1 MVFLS
6 RLVAQCALSCCA
18 AALTFAAVAV
28 DDFPGRPLSSSIPSE
43 SLPQAL
49 AAFVD
54 QTGLQLVYLSTLTE
68 GKYSQSAPTGL
79 SPRQALMRMLSG
91 TGIDFVFLNSRTI
104 KLFKTAPSL
113 AERPTEH
120 PMAQMPSQFAA
131 LEEIVVTATKREEFL
146 RDVPVSATVLSGQAM
161 SEAGVTN
168 IAEIAAM
175 TPGVEYD
182 FNSQWGGGVLT
193 NVAIRG
199 IDSKVGAS
207 TTGIYMDDA
216 PIQARNGNFG
226 NPYPVTFDL
235 ARVEV
240 LRGPQGTL
248 FGAGAEGGAIRFIT
262 NEPSTTTFSTLSR
275 VELASTEYGGSS
287 YEVGAAAGG
296 PLVDGHV
303 GARVVAWY
311 RDDAGYIDRVDPFTG
326 SPVTRNSN
334 EGRAEAFRLSFAIE
348 PSDSLRITPLLAY
361 QSLRVADT
369 SSFYEYLTDPAAG
382 MFRNGK
388 LLSQPTKNSF
398 MLATT
403 KLEYRF
409 GNANLT
415 ASTSYFDRTATATI
429 DTTNEAGAVFYGGF
443 GNPLGPA
450 YPTSYSDAVPT
461 LTSLHQIVL
470 AQEVRLMSADRNA
483 PVRWMAGLFYSR
495 AHQDERQYT
504 YPIATPMNPGVYS
517 NEDNTDTLTSGFGNL
532 EVSISPRWR
541 TRLGLRVDDAR
552 SEFSQYSGGFAD
564 VGAPPFSHAVTD
576 EKPITPQFNVEFD
589 AADHSLVY
597 GTVAKGFRVGGIN
610 TALPIQCRVTAVP
623 SSYASDSVWSYEIGA
638 KRRSFDDRLQFSASA
653 FYLRWNNIQ
662 EHEVPE
668 CGFGYVANAGD
679 ATGKGFDLTL
689 DAALTDRMT
698 VGLAAES
705 VDVRYDET
713 VMLQGKVIVNRGAIV
728 GGVPHVPAPWNG
740 TVYLRYQQP
749 ITAGALAYARAEN
762 LVHSHNP
769 GPFSE
774 LDPKSISFSPR
785 YTADPATDLL
795 NLQLGVTWAHC
806 DMRMFVN
813 NALNSHPVLQRN
825 ADSGSSSLIYAY
837 TFRPRTIGIT
847 STWNY

>member
-1 MVFLS
+1 MVFLR
-6 RLVAQCALSCCA
+6 RLVAQCALCCT
-18 AALTFAAVAV
+18 AALAFAAVAI
-28 DDFPGRPLSSSIPSE
+28 DDSPGRPLSSSIPSE

-54 QTGLQLVYLSTLTE
+54 QTGLQLVYLSTLAE
-68 GKYSQSAPTGL
+68 GRNSQPAPAGL
-79 SPRQALMRMLSG
+79 SPPQALMRILTG
-91 TGIDFVFLNSRTI
+91 TGIDFVFLNNRTI
-104 KLFKTAPSL
+104 KLFKVVPPL
-113 AERPTEH
+113 AERSAAHSTAH
-120 PMAQMPSQFAA
+120 MPPQFSA
-131 LEEIVVTATKREEFL
+131 LEEVVVTATKREEFL
-146 RDVPVSATVLSGQAM
+146 RDVPVSATVLSGEAM
-161 SEAGVTN
+161 NQAGVTN

-182 FNSQWGGGVLT
+182 FNAQWGGGVLT

-235 ARVEV
+235 ARVEI

-275 VELASTEYGGSS
+275 VELASTEYGGPS
-287 YEVGAAAGG
+287 YEAGAAVGG

-303 GARVVAWY
+303 GARLAAWY
-311 RDDAGYIDRVDPFTG
+311 RYDAGYIDRVDPFTNA
-326 SPVTRNSN
+326 PVNKHSN
-334 EGRAEAFRLSFAIE
+334 EARTEAFRLSFAVE
-348 PSDSLRITPLLAY
+348 PNDSLRITPLFAY
-361 QSLRVADT
+361 QSLRIADT
-369 SSFYEYLTDPAAG
+369 SSFFEYLSDPG
-382 MFRNGK
+382 TGTFRSGK
-388 LLSQPTKNSF
+388 LLRQPAEDSF
-398 MLATT
+398 ALATT

-409 GNANLT
+409 GDANLNI
-415 ASTSYFDRTATATI
+415 ATSYFDRTATATI

-450 YPTSYSDAVPT
+450 YPTSYMDAVPS
-461 LTSLHQIVL
+461 LMSLHQIVL
-470 AQEVRLMSADRNA
+470 SQEVRLNTSDRYA
-483 PVRWMAGLFYSR
+483 PLRWAAGLFYSR

-504 YPIATPMNPGVYS
+504 YVIAAPINPAVYS
-517 NEDNTDTLTSGFGNL
+517 NEDYTDTLTSGFGNL
-532 EVSISPRWR
+532 EMRISPNWR
-541 TRLGLRVDDAR
+541 MRLGVRLDDAR
-552 SEFSQYSGGFAD
+552 SEFTQYAGGFAD
-564 VGAPPFSHAVTD
+564 VGAPPFSRSVTD
-576 EKPITPQFNVEFD
+576 EKPITPQFNAEYE

-597 GTVAKGFRVGGIN
+597 ATVAKGFRVGGIN
-610 TALPIQCRVTAVP
+610 TALPIQCGERAVP
-623 SSYASDSVWSYEIGA
+623 SSYASDSVWSYEIGT
-638 KRRSFDDRLQFSASA
+638 KRRSFDDRLQLAASA
-653 FYLRWNNIQ
+653 FYLRWKNIQ
-662 EHEVPE
+662 EHEVPG

-705 VDVRYDET
+705 VDVRYDRT
-713 VMLQGKVIVNRGAIV
+713 VIIQGKVIVNRGAVV

-749 ITAGALAYARAEN
+749 IAAGVLAYARAES

-785 YTADPATDLL
+785 YTADPATDQL
-795 NLQLGVTWAHC
+795 NLQLGVTWTHC
-806 DMRMFVN
+806 NMRMFVN

-847 STWNY
+847 STWNF